1 MTSRGPADYRR
12 GTVYALATAILLA
25 VQEPFSALAAKNLS
39 ATDFLGFT
47 QCALLLSVPLLIM
60 RGDRRRDFVTIL
72 FDVRNWPKL
81 AVVFCVGVIGL
92 ALYDI
97 GLSSAH
103 PIITAAILNL
113 SPFWAALVAFVV
125 TRRPISIPPIVF
137 FACFLLAFCGA
148 MAIARSQIDLENAT
162 LERDV
167 LESAMHSKWI
177 YAIPMPI
184 FFALSGTLVF
194 KWFSEFEEQAIIAAN
209 FVVSSLVLI
218 PVAVVMSDFGR
229 RTHLHRAVD
238 SGNLVAARGNPGG
251 VGRGACLLS
260 IGLDRDSKRQRL
272 CDDVFLVDT
281 GVILADLVPA
291 VAVDHGLAVHFRP
304 SVLHRHDAGNGPA
317 PSDIAVDVAGAPGRR
332 PVMRYRVRAD
342 SDQPVSYPQ
351 ALK

>member
-1 MTSRGPADYRR
+1 MTSGGPADYRR
-12 GTVYALATAILLA
+12 GTVCALATAILLA

-60 RGDRRRDFVTIL
+60 RGDRRRDFATIL

-125 TRRPISIPPIVF
+125 TRRPISVPPIVF
-137 FACFLLAFCGA
+137 FVCFLLAFCGA
-148 MAIARSQIDLENAT
+148 MEIARSQIDLENAT

-209 FVVSSLVLI
+209 FVVSSIVLI
-218 PVAVVMSDFGR
+218 PVAFVMSGFGR
-229 RTHLHRAVD
+229 FSHLSEQSMLAILLLLAGTLAASAAGRVFYQSALTATRNDNGYVTMYFLLIPALSSLISFPLSRWITD
-238 SGNLVAARGNPGG
+238 LRFISGPSFFIGMTLVTVP
-251 VGRGACLLS
+251 LLLIS
-260 IGLDRDSKRQRL
+260 LLTWR
-272 CDDVFLVDT
+272 
-281 GVILADLVPA
+281 
-291 VAVDHGLAVHFRP
+291 
-304 SVLHRHDAGNGPA
+304 
-317 PSDIAVDVAGAPGRR
+317 GAPGRR
-332 PVMRYRVRAD
+332 PVMRYRV
-342 SDQPVSYPQ
+342 SD
-351 ALK
+351 